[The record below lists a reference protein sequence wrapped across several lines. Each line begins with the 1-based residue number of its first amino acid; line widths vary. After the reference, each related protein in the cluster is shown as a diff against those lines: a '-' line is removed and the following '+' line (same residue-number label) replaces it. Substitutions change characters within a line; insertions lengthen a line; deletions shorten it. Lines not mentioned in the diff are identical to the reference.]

1 VDVIDATSDG
11 RRPHRRRL
19 AGAFGIVLIAAA
31 GAVVGRLPTA
41 AIVPVM
47 VVLLAGIDLVSGV
60 VAKFWADTHS
70 GWLML
75 AGCAMYLVMFWIY
88 GVSLR
93 FGELSTITVGWV
105 VLVTVGNMAL
115 DKVHYQVNFPTSKWL
130 AAILAVALL
139 AYLLIDVRG
148 SESA

>member
-11 RRPHRRRL
+11 RRPHRPRL

-60 VAKFWADTHS
+60 ADTHS